1 MSTSFRGKSSHNLPG
16 MGKKNEAQGKL
27 RHLIPHM
34 LRRSCGDADKERRK
48 ELVHGLASP
57 EAGSV
62 GVRAAGG
69 RWWDFSRRVRTQER
83 ELGGFLF
90 PQMERTTS

>member
-1 MSTSFRGKSSHNLPG
+1 

-62 GVRAAGG
+62 GVRAAA
-69 RWWDFSRRVRTQER
+69 
-83 ELGGFLF
+83 GFLQKSQDTRERVGRISF
-90 PQMERTTS
+90 PTNGENNQLAVGGGG